1 MNKIQQ
7 TNQNDILK
15 ICKIVG
21 IIMII
26 SLSILKIINSYQIEP
41 YVDEIFHIPQTIK
54 YCEFKF
60 KEWDNKITTLPGLYI
75 LALIYS
81 NVLSFFGIGDG
92 IWISHCSVAVL
103 RSFNVFCLII
113 TFFSIYEILK
123 ISTYNLLLSPST
135 SSPSS
140 SSSSS
145 STSSLSSSLS
155 KKMNQK
161 EIIEDQNSINN
172 TIILRTIH
180 LSIFPIFYFFHF
192 LFYTDV
198 VSTLSIFLTL
208 LFSLKNQF
216 NLSSFFG
223 LISVTIRQTNI
234 IWVFFIT
241 INNILKLYEE
251 NKEKQNIKEFNLLKE
266 ILEFIK
272 FSIINLLLI
281 IKKFF
286 GFILVGILFLIFLY
300 WNGGIVVGDKSNHE
314 SSFHVPQL
322 FYFSLLT
329 MIFSLPSILIS
340 SLLKRFNYY
349 KVTINEKK
357 NLYDPIGF
365 LKDLNFKYLIVI
377 IIGMIVMIWKFTY
390 THLFLLSDNR
400 HYTFYIW
407 NRFME
412 KYSIGPYLPIPF
424 YCYSIWF
431 IWKVL
436 SENRSKLWCLF
447 YFLSTAIVLLPSP
460 LVEPRYYIVPF
471 FLFQLNQ
478 FHYYNNFKTQHKTI
492 EGKKLNL
499 KTVNQLIGLDILYF
513 IFINFITI
521 FIFIKFPF
529 IYPDGTIGRFFY

>member
-1 MNKIQQ
+1 MNKFE
-7 TNQNDILK
+7 TNKNDVLK
-15 ICKIVG
+15 ICKVIG

-26 SLSILKIINSYQIEP
+26 SLSILKIINSNQIEP

-81 NVLSFFGIGDG
+81 NILSMFGIGDG
-92 IWISHCSVAVL
+92 IWISHCSVVVL

-123 ISTYNLLLSPST
+123 ISTYNNLLLSTSTSTSTSSSPST
-135 SSPSS
+135 S
-140 SSSSS
+140 
-145 STSSLSSSLS
+145 TLSLSAI
-155 KKMNQK
+155 KKINQK
-161 EIIEDQNSINN
+161 KIIENQNSIKN

-198 VSTLSIFLTL
+198 VSTLTIFLTL

-251 NKEKQNIKEFNLLKE
+251 NKEKENKIKELNLIKE
-266 ILEFIK
+266 IIEFIK
-272 FSIINLLLI
+272 FSISNLLLI
-281 IKKFF
+281 IKKFI
-286 GFILVGILFLIFLY
+286 GFIMVGILFLIFLY
-300 WNGGIVVGDKSNHE
+300 WNGSIVVGDKSNHE
-314 SSFHVPQL
+314 SSFHVTQL
-322 FYFSLLT
+322 FYFSLIT
-329 MIFSLPSILIS
+329 MLFSLPSILIS
-340 SLLKRFNYY
+340 SIVKRFE
-349 KVTINEKK
+349 NENQKQFQ
-357 NLYDPIGF
+357 YDPIEF
-365 LKDLNFKYLIVI
+365 LKNINFKYLII
-377 IIGMIVMIWKFTY
+377 IIITMILMIWKFTY

-407 NRFME
+407 NRFIE
-412 KYSIGPYLPIPF
+412 RYTIGRYLPIPF

-447 YFLSTAIVLLPSP
+447 YFLSTTIVLLPSP

-478 FHYYNNFKTQHKTI
+478 FHYYNNNNFIIQFKKND
-492 EGKKLNL
+492 KNLNF
-499 KTVNQLIGLDILYF
+499 KRIYQLITLDILYF
-513 IFINFITI
+513 ILINFITI
-521 FIFIKFPF
+521 FIFIKYPF

>member
-1 MNKIQQ
+1 MNKLQ
-7 TNQNDILK
+7 TNQNEIFK
-15 ICKIVG
+15 ICKVI
-21 IIMII
+21 
-26 SLSILKIINSYQIEP
+26 SILMIVSLWIFKIINSNQIEP

-81 NVLSFFGIGDG
+81 NVLSMFGIGDKV
-92 IWISHCSVAVL
+92 WISHCSVGVL
-103 RSFNVFCLII
+103 RSFNLFCLII
-113 TFFSIYEILK
+113 TFISIYEILK
-123 ISTYNLLLSPST
+123 ISTYNVLST
-135 SSPSS
+135 MN
-140 SSSSS
+140 
-145 STSSLSSSLS
+145 
-155 KKMNQK
+155 KKNNQK
-161 EIIEDQNSINN
+161 TIIENQTSINY

-208 LFSLKNQF
+208 LFSLKNRF
-216 NLSSFFG
+216 NLSSIFG

-241 INNILKLYEE
+241 INNILKLYEDD
-251 NKEKQNIKEFNLLKE
+251 KEKQKKTQELNLFKE
-266 ILEFIK
+266 IIDFIK
-272 FSIINLLLI
+272 FIFKNLLEI
-281 IKKFF
+281 IRKFI
-286 GFILVGILFLIFLY
+286 GFILVGLLFLIFLY
-300 WNGGIVVGDKSNHE
+300 KNGSIVVGDKSNHE

-322 FYFSLLT
+322 FYFSLVT
-329 MIFSLPSILIS
+329 MIFSLPSILMS
-340 SLLKRFNYY
+340 SLLKRFDGNQDRNHHQYY
-349 KVTINEKK
+349 F
-357 NLYDPIGF
+357 DPIEF
-365 LKDLNFKYLIVI
+365 LKNINIKYLVVVM
-377 IIGMIVMIWKFTY
+377 IGMILMIWKFTY

-412 KYSIGPYLPIPF
+412 KYSIGRYLPIPL

-431 IWKVL
+431 IWNVL
-436 SENRSKLWCLF
+436 SENRSKLWCIF
-447 YFLSTAIVLLPSP
+447 YFLSTSIVLLPSP

-478 FHYYNNFKTQHKTI
+478 FHHYNNNFLKI
-492 EGKKLNL
+492 ENL
-499 KTVNQLIGLDILYF
+499 KRINLLIYLDILYF

>member
-1 MNKIQQ
+1 MNKLQS
-7 TNQNDILK
+7 NQNDVLK
-15 ICKIVG
+15 ICKVIG

-81 NVLSFFGIGDG
+81 NLLSMFGIGDG
-92 IWISHCSVAVL
+92 IWISHCSVVVL

-123 ISTYNLLLSPST
+123 ISTYNLLLSPA
-135 SSPSS
+135 
-140 SSSSS
+140 
-145 STSSLSSSLS
+145 SSLSSL
-155 KKMNQK
+155 KMNRK
-161 EIIEDQNSINN
+161 EVIENKNSINN

-198 VSTLSIFLTL
+198 VSTCSIFLTL
-208 LFSLKNQF
+208 LFSLKNKF

-251 NKEKQNIKEFNLLKE
+251 NKEKQNYIFKELNLIKD
-266 ILEFIK
+266 IIEFIK
-272 FSIINLLLI
+272 FSIFNLLLI
-281 IKKFF
+281 IKKFI
-286 GFILVGILFLIFLY
+286 GFIMVGILFLIFLY
-300 WNGGIVVGDKSNHE
+300 CNGSIVVGDKSNHE
-314 SSFHVPQL
+314 SSFHVAQL
-322 FYFSLLT
+322 FYFSLTT
-329 MIFSLPSILIS
+329 MLFSLPSILVS
-340 SLLKRFNYY
+340 SLLKRFGNENDEGNQNQNQNQNE
-349 KVTINEKK
+349 NEKK
-357 NLYDPIGF
+357 ILLYDPIEF
-365 LKDLNFKYLIVI
+365 LKNINFKYLIVI
-377 IIGMIVMIWKFTY
+377 IIGMVLMVWKFTY

-407 NRFME
+407 NRFIE
-412 KYSIGPYLPIPF
+412 KYSIGRYLPIPF

-436 SENRSKLWCLF
+436 SENRSKLWCIF
-447 YFLSTAIVLLPSP
+447 YFLSTAMVLLPSP

-478 FHYYNNFKTQHKTI
+478 FHYYNNFIIQIKTMR
-492 EGKKLNL
+492 GKKLNF
-499 KTVNQLIGLDILYF
+499 KRINQLIVLDIVYF
-513 IFINFITI
+513 ILINFITI